1 MMMKLRNVTGIFGAM
16 ALTAA
21 MGCSEATD
29 TNAPVEISN
38 ADLDGA
44 LASKA
49 DAQDIRVL
57 GDGRI
62 VFYGD
67 IAQELLTLGNV
78 SPRTQA
84 QREGGLTY
92 TQSPFAYCVNNSSE
106 AACITYIPGAE
117 VKGDTLSFG
126 GRVNSTVDAEKAYDI
141 ILTMYYGEY
150 DRHVENNMLE
160 LSQAGSPISCTY
172 GNRQANCSIT
182 TADQATTQTTVTV
195 SFDQLP
201 KLGADYVYEG
211 WLIVDGA
218 PVTAGRF
225 DAAEEVEFK
234 FDADY
239 TEATAYILTIEPR
252 FNDDPAPSSTHILG
266 GDLVGGDADITIA
279 HPGAL
284 GNDFTRVTGSFLLAT
299 PSSETPELDFLKG
312 IWFVDPTSGSPMPS
326 LNLPTLPAGWAYEGW
341 VATENGPISTGRF
354 TSLEGADSD
363 GAGPAAGPNA
373 GPPFPG
379 QDFIKPALE
388 LPGNMAVISIEPE
401 PDDSPAPFALK
412 PLVGMIESAD
422 MPGVL
427 QQLNHNGEAVP
438 TGRVAVR

>member
-1 MMMKLRNVTGIFGAM
+1 MKLRNVTGIFGAM

-21 MGCSEATD
+21 MGCSDATD

-44 LASKA
+44 LASKG
-49 DAQDIRVL
+49 DAQDIRAL

-62 VFYGD
+62 VFYGN
-67 IAQELLTLGNV
+67 IAQELLSLGNV

-106 AACITYIPGAE
+106 AACISYIPGAQ
-117 VKGDTLSFG
+117 VTGDTLSFG
-126 GRVNSTVDAEKAYDI
+126 GRVNSGIDAEKAYDI
-141 ILTMYYGEY
+141 ILTMYYGDY
-150 DRHVENNMLE
+150 DRNVENNMLQ

-182 TADQATTQTTVTV
+182 TADEATGPQTTVTV
-195 SFDQLP
+195 NFDQLP
-201 KLGADYVYEG
+201 ELGADYVYEG
-211 WLIVDGA
+211 WLIVNGA
-218 PVTAGRF
+218 PIAAGRF
-225 DAAEEVEFK
+225 DAADEVEFK

-266 GDLVGGDADITIA
+266 GDLVNGVADITIA

-284 GNDFTRVTGSFLLAT
+284 GDDYTNVSGSFILAA
-299 PSSETPELDFLKG
+299 PSSTTPERDFLKG
-312 IWFVDPTSGSPMPS
+312 IWFLDMSSGAPMSS
-326 LNLPTLPAGWAYEGW
+326 LNLPALPAGWAYEGW
-341 VATENGPISTGRF
+341 VATANGPISTGRF

-373 GPPFPG
+373 GPPFAG
-379 QDFIKPALE
+379 QDFIEPALE

-412 PLVGMIESAD
+412 PLVGMIESVD
-422 MPGVL
+422 MPGVN
-427 QQLNHNGEAVP
+427 QMLNQNGEAVP
-438 TGRVAVR
+438 TGRVAIR